1 MINQDFL
8 NRLKELDDLT
18 RNELRAIPA
27 CAENFTDP
35 VYLEVQRKR
44 SALMDS
50 LSYDLEQ
57 YAIHAVSKEE
67 KVYYRLAELCCF
79 AAIEGRLWPI
89 PGQ

>member
-18 RNELRAIPA
+18 RNELKAIPV

-50 LSYDLEQ
+50 LSYDLAQ
-57 YAIHAVSKEE
+57 YAYHTVSNEERIHHK
-67 KVYYRLAELCCF
+67 LAELCCF
-79 AAIEGRLWPI
+79 AAIEGRLWPL